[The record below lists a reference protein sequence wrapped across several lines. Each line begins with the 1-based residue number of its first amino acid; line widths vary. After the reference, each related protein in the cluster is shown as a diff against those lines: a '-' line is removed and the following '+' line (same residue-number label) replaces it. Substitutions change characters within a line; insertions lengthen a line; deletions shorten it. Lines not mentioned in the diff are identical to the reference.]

1 MVPKRK
7 TPPKSSPDILRK
19 FIPQILEMKYQGM
32 IYDEATPCPD
42 CSSEDIARHDMVERL
57 FCMTITEEGFRHVKV
72 RVKRFRCKGCGH
84 IFDGRKPFYEGCD
97 YGIPIVDLCLALAAS
112 NPYHRV
118 EQVLLNYGI
127 QVDRDTV
134 RIYAILFRKRAK
146 KFAGIPVMDDATIG
160 VNVLK
165 ILFGVDDVE
174 ELRKQ
179 YPQVKYDAVM
189 DETYPRVKGAKSSL
203 AEERYAKT
211 VTGERQSR
219 FPRSFTLASSY
230 LNNARCFASI
240 SCSKAEFNGIVATA
254 LARPLEGCDAIVTDG
269 SECYDDVR
277 DYRCLFHKMKNFFAV
292 DPFLERARKEKLLLP
307 PWILSA
313 YMRDIYSFAEEE
325 YAGWLKERHPNLLD
339 PASGEF
345 IGAMTTNSIEG
356 GNWRLKYELRAD
368 YQRNES
374 AEGRCL
380 LIAIRDSTRTFRKGH
395 PEESFGA
402 MNSGFRY
409 ATVMDY
415 GSRRPKDRIVL
426 AAS

>member
-7 TPPKSSPDILRK
+7 TLPKSSPEILRK
-19 FIPQILEMKYQGM
+19 FIPQILEMKYQGLL
-32 IYDEATPCPD
+32 YDEAMPCPD
-42 CSSEDIARHDMVERL
+42 CGSQDIARHDMVERL
-57 FCMTITEEGFRHVKV
+57 FCLAITDDGFRPIKVK
-72 RVKRFRCKGCGH
+72 VKRFRCKNCGH
-84 IFDGRKPFYEGCD
+84 VFDGKKPFYEGCD

-118 EQVLLNYGI
+118 EQILMNYGI

-134 RIYAILFRKRAK
+134 RIYAILFRNRAK
-146 KFAGIPVMDDATIG
+146 EFAGIPVMDDSTIG

-165 ILFGVDDVE
+165 ILFGTDDVE
-174 ELRKQ
+174 ELRRQ

-189 DETYPRVKGAKSSL
+189 DETYPRVKGAKRAL
-203 AEERYAKT
+203 ADERYAKRIAGE
-211 VTGERQSR
+211 TGQPR

-230 LNNARCFASI
+230 LDNARCFASI
-240 SCSKAEFNGIVATA
+240 SCSRAEFNGIVATA
-254 LARPLEGCDAIVTDG
+254 LANPLEGCDAIVTDG
-269 SECYDDVR
+269 SECYDDIR
-277 DYRCLFHKMKNFFAV
+277 EYRCLFHKMKNFFAV
-292 DPFLERARKEKLLLP
+292 DPFLERARKKKTLP
-307 PWILSA
+307 PWVVSA
-313 YMRDIYSFAEEE
+313 QLRDVYSFAEEE
-325 YAGWLKERHPNLLD
+325 YAGWLKERYPNLVD
-339 PASGEF
+339 QESGEF

-395 PEESFGA
+395 PEESFGS
-402 MNSGFRY
+402 MNSEFRY
-409 ATVMDY
+409 ATVMNC
-415 GSRRPKDRIVL
+415 RHRCKDRIVL

>member
-7 TPPKSSPDILRK
+7 TAPKSSPEILRK
-19 FIPQILEMKYQGM
+19 FIPQILEMKYQGLL
-32 IYDEATPCPD
+32 YDEAMPCPD
-42 CSSEDIARHDMVERL
+42 CSSEDIARHDMAERL
-57 FCMTITEEGFRHVKV
+57 FCMTITESGFRHVKV
-72 RVKRFRCKGCGH
+72 RVKRFRCKRCGH
-84 IFDGRKPFYEGCD
+84 IFDGKKPFYEGCD
-97 YGIPIVDLCLALAAS
+97 YGTSIVDLCLALAAS

-118 EQVLLNYGI
+118 EQILLNYGI

-134 RIYAILFRKRAK
+134 RIYAILFRNRSKE
-146 KFAGIPVMDDATIG
+146 FAGIPVMDDATIG

-174 ELRKQ
+174 ELRRQ

-203 AEERYAKT
+203 AEERYAKRI
-211 VTGERQSR
+211 TGERQPR

-230 LNNARCFASI
+230 LSNAGCFASI
-240 SCSKAEFNGIVATA
+240 SCSMAEFNGMVATA

-277 DYRCLFHKMKNFFAV
+277 DYRCLFHKMKNFFAI
-292 DPFLERARKEKLLLP
+292 DPFLERARKEKTLP
-307 PWILSA
+307 PWIISA
-313 YMRDIYSFAEEE
+313 HMRDIYSFAEDE
-325 YAGWLKERHPNLLD
+325 YEVWLKGKYPTLVDHE
-339 PASGEF
+339 SGEF

-402 MNSGFRY
+402 MNSEFRY
-409 ATVMDY
+409 ATVMEHSH
-415 GSRRPKDRIVL
+415 GRKDRIVL